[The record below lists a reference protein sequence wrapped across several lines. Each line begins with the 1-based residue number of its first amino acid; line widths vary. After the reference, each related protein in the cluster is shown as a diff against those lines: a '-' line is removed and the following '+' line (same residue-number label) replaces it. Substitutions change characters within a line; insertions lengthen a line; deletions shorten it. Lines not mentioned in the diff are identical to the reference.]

1 MDRNS
6 FLIGLLVGV
15 VIYFLFTKLVRPQV
29 SEYTIQP
36 FDNMTDR
43 EAVKASAGTQT
54 AAIVAEMISAL
65 TTAKNENKTVDER
78 VEISNRYTDQLCQ
91 VNKSFAE
98 WSLRHS
104 A

>member
-6 FLIGLLVGV
+6 FFIGLFVGL
-15 VIYFLFTKLVRPQV
+15 VIYFMFTKLSSPQV

-36 FDNMTDR
+36 FEGMTDR
-43 EAVKASAGTQT
+43 EAVKASVGTQT
-54 AAIVAEMISAL
+54 AAIVAEMMSAL
-65 TTAKNENKTVDER
+65 ATAKNENKTVDER
-78 VEISNRYTDQLCQ
+78 VAISNTYTDQLCQ
-91 VNKSFAE
+91 LNKAFAE